1 MSHPE
6 HTVKSRVA
14 AISILAS
21 AVMAAA
27 KFVVGIAIGSLALIS
42 EALHS
47 SVDLVATVITWLVVR
62 VSGKPADKEHHYG
75 HGKLESLSALG
86 VIAMLYV
93 LAGGILV
100 ESWSRLREGAIPP
113 TLSAIPFIVL
123 LIDIGVNF
131 WRARALHRTARDT
144 KSQALAADA
153 LHFASDVLGS
163 LAVIAGLAL
172 SGLGYAWGDAAA
184 AIGVAVVISLLGLR
198 LARSTVETLLD
209 RAPEGVSEK
218 AAAAIKAVPG
228 VVGVERLRV
237 RMVGP
242 THFIDAIVQVPRTF
256 PIDRV
261 DEIKRKAQAAVTR
274 ALDDADLTFTAV
286 PVARDNESVRERIMV
301 IARNSG
307 LAVHHVTVHDL
318 GGKLTVSIDLEVDGG
333 MELTAAHDIAQD
345 LERNIRDEFGEDVE
359 VDTHIE
365 PLEPELPH
373 GVDAAP
379 DRVETIRTALTRF
392 AADSAIHDIHSVRVR
407 DTDAGEIVNFHCHAA
422 PSMSVIEVHEN
433 VDEIERALRRAF
445 PAVKRVI
452 SHAEPP
458 DAQSNPANA
467 GRVLVSDSPRRCVAR
482 VIRRW
487 TRFIFINESLTL
499 DRPRKL
505 DSNRC
510 DSEVAGGSAELGAED
525 FAISFPWGLK
535 AWRAHTRRARASNP
549 IRSRDWRSRSRNR
562 PIIGS

>member
-1 MSHPE
+1 MNPPE
-6 HTVKSRVA
+6 HNVKSRVA

-21 AVMAAA
+21 ATMAVA
-27 KFVVGIAIGSLALIS
+27 KFVVGIAIGSIALIS

-47 SVDLVATVITWLVVR
+47 SVDLVATVVTWLVVQ
-62 VSGKPADKEHHYG
+62 VSGKPADEEHHYG

-100 ESWSRLREGAIPP
+100 ESWSRLREGAVPP
-113 TLSAIPFIVL
+113 TLSAIPFVVL
-123 LIDIGVNF
+123 LVDIAVNF

-163 LAVIAGLAL
+163 IAVIIGLAL

-242 THFIDAIVQVPRTF
+242 THFIDAIVQVPRTY
-256 PIDRV
+256 PIDRI
-261 DEIKRKAQAAVTR
+261 DEIKRKAQEAVTR

-318 GGKLTVSIDLEVDGG
+318 GGKLTVSIDLEVDGE
-333 MELTAAHDIAQD
+333 MELVAAHDIAHG

-379 DRVETIRTALTRF
+379 DRVETIRTALARF

-458 DAQSNPANA
+458 DAQ
-467 GRVLVSDSPRRCVAR
+467 
-482 VIRRW
+482 
-487 TRFIFINESLTL
+487 
-499 DRPRKL
+499 
-505 DSNRC
+505 
-510 DSEVAGGSAELGAED
+510 
-525 FAISFPWGLK
+525 
-535 AWRAHTRRARASNP
+535 
-549 IRSRDWRSRSRNR
+549 
-562 PIIGS
+562 

>member
-1 MSHPE
+1 MSQSVPLE
-6 HTVKSRVA
+6 KARVA

-21 AVMAAA
+21 ASMAAA

-47 SVDLVATVITWLVVR
+47 SVDLIATVITWLVVR
-62 VSGKPADKEHHYG
+62 VSDLPADEEHHYG
-75 HGKLESLSALG
+75 HGKIESLSALG

-100 ESWSRLREGAIPP
+100 ASYGRLRDGAPPP
-113 TLSAIPFIVL
+113 TLSAIPFVVL
-123 LIDIGVNF
+123 LIDIAVNL
-131 WRARALHRTARDT
+131 WRALALHRTARAT

-163 LAVIAGLAL
+163 IAVIAGLAL
-172 SGLGYAWGDAAA
+172 SGFGYAWGDAAA
-184 AIGVAVVISLLGLR
+184 AIGVAVVISALGLR

-209 RAPEGVSEK
+209 RAPDGVAEK
-218 AAAAIKAVPG
+218 ATAAIKAVAG
-228 VVGVERLRV
+228 VVDVERLRV

-261 DEIKRKAQAAVTR
+261 EEIKRQAQAAVTA
-274 ALDDADLTFTAV
+274 ALGDADLTFTAV
-286 PVARDNESVRERIMV
+286 PVARDNESIRERIMV

-318 GGKLTVSIDLEVDGG
+318 GGKLTVSIDLEVDGE
-333 MELTAAHDIAQD
+333 MALIAAHDIAHEF
-345 LERNIRDEFGEDVE
+345 ERNIREEFGEDVE

-365 PLEPELPH
+365 PLEPELPL
-373 GVDAAP
+373 GSDAAP
-379 DRVETIRTALTRF
+379 DRVETIKAALSGF
-392 AADSAIHDIHSVRVR
+392 AADGAIHDIHNVRVR
-407 DTDAGEIVNFHCHAA
+407 DTDAGEIVNFHCRAA
-422 PSMSVIEVHEN
+422 PSMSVIKVHEN

-458 DAQSNPANA
+458 NA
-467 GRVLVSDSPRRCVAR
+467 
-482 VIRRW
+482 
-487 TRFIFINESLTL
+487 
-499 DRPRKL
+499 
-505 DSNRC
+505 
-510 DSEVAGGSAELGAED
+510 
-525 FAISFPWGLK
+525 
-535 AWRAHTRRARASNP
+535 
-549 IRSRDWRSRSRNR
+549 
-562 PIIGS
+562 

>member
-1 MSHPE
+1 MSPLVHSA
-6 HTVKSRVA
+6 KARVA
-14 AISILAS
+14 AISIIAS
-21 AVMAAA
+21 AAMAAA

-62 VSGKPADKEHHYG
+62 FSDRPADAEHHYG

-100 ESWSRLREGAIPP
+100 EAYSRLREGAPPP
-113 TLSAIPFIVL
+113 TLSAMPFAVL
-123 LIDIGVNF
+123 LLDIAVNL
-131 WRARALHRTARDT
+131 WRAFALHRTARDT

-163 LAVIAGLAL
+163 VAVIVGLAL

-184 AIGVAVVISLLGLR
+184 AIGVAVVISALGLR

-209 RAPEGVSEK
+209 QAPAGVSET

-228 VVGVERLRV
+228 VVDIERLRV

-242 THFIDAIVQVPRTF
+242 THFIDAVVQVPRTY
-256 PIDRV
+256 PIDRI
-261 DEIKRKAQAAVTR
+261 DEIKRKAQEAVTQ

-286 PVARDNESVRERIMV
+286 PVARNNESVRERIMV

-318 GGKLTVSIDLEVDGG
+318 GGKLTVSIDLEVDGE
-333 MELTAAHDIAQD
+333 MALAAAHDIAQD
-345 LERNIRDEFGEDVE
+345 LERNIREEFGDDVE

-365 PLEPELPH
+365 PLEPELPL
-373 GVDAAP
+373 GSDAAP
-379 DRVETIRTALTRF
+379 ERIDAIRTALSGF
-392 AADSAIHDIHSVRVR
+392 AAGGDIHDIHNVRVR
-407 DTDAGEIVNFHCHAA
+407 DTDAGEIVNFHCRAA
-422 PSMSVIEVHEN
+422 PSMSVIKVHEN

-445 PAVKRVI
+445 PTVKRVI

-458 DAQSNPANA
+458 
-467 GRVLVSDSPRRCVAR
+467 
-482 VIRRW
+482 
-487 TRFIFINESLTL
+487 
-499 DRPRKL
+499 
-505 DSNRC
+505 
-510 DSEVAGGSAELGAED
+510 
-525 FAISFPWGLK
+525 
-535 AWRAHTRRARASNP
+535 RA
-549 IRSRDWRSRSRNR
+549 
-562 PIIGS
+562 